1 MDNGL
6 QGTRRGNRMGSGE
19 ILVKS
24 RGERK
29 MLVVWTRDKEEEGD
43 DVKFRRQQQKGVTKK
58 LAVPVS
64 PYVLCVYIHHSF
76 IHSFVLIFMTR

>member
-1 MDNGL
+1 
-6 QGTRRGNRMGSGE
+6 MGSGE

-29 MLVVWTRDKEEEGD
+29 MLVVWTRDKEEERD
-43 DVKFRRQQQKGVTKK
+43 DVKFRRRQQKGVTKK

-64 PYVLCVYIHHSF
+64 PYGLCIYIHHSF
-76 IHSFVLIFMTR
+76 IHSRLHL

>member
-1 MDNGL
+1 
-6 QGTRRGNRMGSGE
+6 MGSGE